1 MCDCCSIFY
10 TSCYWHAYQH
20 KVSLLSQLMNQ
31 HMNYCAKWSKS
42 NQVSL
47 PFLLPV
53 DSSRSLLA
61 LIAFCSYL
69 TTIYWLPLF
78 PMPSCTCLY
87 ESQGGIAAGEMKKEI
102 SFVFPFFN
110 QIKFISQ
117 ASKGAWLLQWAG
129 TLQTSNVI
137 RYLSL
142 LWKMPPAFSPKNLS
156 MNSPAPAE

>member
-1 MCDCCSIFY
+1 MCDCYSIFY

-20 KVSLLSQLMNQ
+20 KVSLLHQLINQ

-102 SFVFPFFN
+102 SFVYRFFN

-117 ASKGAWLLQWAG
+117 ASKGACLLQWG
-129 TLQTSNVI
+129 WNITNVKRNKIPQLTLENATCLFPKESINEFTS
-137 RYLSL
+137 SG
-142 LWKMPPAFSPKNLS
+142 
-156 MNSPAPAE
+156 